1 MKESKALQVLRKH
14 QAWRRDGKGAKQQD
28 PLEVGEAIDV
38 AIAVL
43 ETSKRERA
51 KRPNITDVDAIIND
65 RAPKRRRSQ
74 IFQQRQNGAPRSAN

>member
-14 QAWRRDGKGAKQQD
+14 QAWRRHGKGEKQQD

-43 ETSKRERA
+43 ATRKRERA
-51 KRPNITDVDAIIND
+51 KRPNITDVDAIIN
-65 RAPKRRRSQ
+65 A
-74 IFQQRQNGAPRSAN
+74 G